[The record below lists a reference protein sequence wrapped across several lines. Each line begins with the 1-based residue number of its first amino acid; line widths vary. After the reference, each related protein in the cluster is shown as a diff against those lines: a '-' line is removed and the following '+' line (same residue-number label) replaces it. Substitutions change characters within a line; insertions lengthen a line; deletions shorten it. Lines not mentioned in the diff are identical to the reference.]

1 MLRSHVEVSQQVVL
15 RCGRRAVCMHAGDGK
30 LGLLV
35 AQVLACSGRCGALT
49 LIGRHAAKMA
59 LVTGGASSTAPA
71 CAEAV
76 GGAGGA
82 LRIERVSA
90 SDEAALAALAG
101 RFDMTVEASGGLWR
115 AAPPWRATAAR
126 TCHRTAG

>member
-1 MLRSHVEVSQQVVL
+1 
-15 RCGRRAVCMHAGDGK
+15 MHAGDGK

-35 AQVLACSGRCGALT
+35 AQVLACSGRCGTLT

-71 CAEAV
+71 CPEAV

-101 RFDMTVEASGGLWR
+101 RFDMTVEASGGGQWR
-115 AAPPWRATAAR
+115 AATLANNSSPHLYRATGWMGVLA
-126 TCHRTAG
+126 